1 MASLRELKTK
11 WQIRYYD
18 ARRDPNRTTDS
29 IDKAEY
35 TESEAESEAEYRQQ
49 LYDRGRYDPWTQA
62 KPGAA
67 ARAGHDLTLQEL
79 AKLYVEEKQEAGRR
93 GEAGG
98 WTEKT
103 YKSDAPILKDFARK
117 TGPGLQASRL
127 RTSHIRSWVYQEHLA
142 NATKRGYHRR
152 VRAMLRWA
160 ERKDLVPDMPNM
172 PPRPKKRESL
182 TEVITEEELLQ
193 VCRAHWAIP
202 YSAPWHPQMWCF
214 LYYQGLRPGEMY
226 ELRVRNVDWDA
237 GEIQIGDA
245 EWRQKSGQEDVIPLL
260 PPGQFY
266 ARQFFKGYA
275 WGKGRTRNPDDR
287 LFGAGPGARRPSSSF
302 KRAVREAAKD
312 ESSTINEA
320 RAERISMYTLRHS
333 CATHWL
339 REGKSLIWVNRLLRH
354 SQVQTTMEYVHI
366 AGVDLQNMD

>member
-160 ERKDLVPDMPNM
+160 ERKDLVPDMP
-172 PPRPKKRESL
+172 
-182 TEVITEEELLQ
+182 
-193 VCRAHWAIP
+193 
-202 YSAPWHPQMWCF
+202 
-214 LYYQGLRPGEMY
+214 
-226 ELRVRNVDWDA
+226 A